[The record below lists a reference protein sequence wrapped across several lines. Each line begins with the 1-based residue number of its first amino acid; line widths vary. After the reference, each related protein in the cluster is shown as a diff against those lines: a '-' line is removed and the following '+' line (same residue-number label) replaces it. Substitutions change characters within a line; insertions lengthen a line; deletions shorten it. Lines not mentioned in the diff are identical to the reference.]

1 MTPLWSDPSFAGT
14 NKLMSETNPEPGSSV
29 PSKPPEAAKVQPKKE
44 TVRISLPPKPS
55 SSPTIKLPTMP
66 AGGPAAPS
74 APPSSIGVAAAPAAV
89 RPPTAAGASAPPATS
104 ATVSR
109 PPTNTGVPAARPP
122 GATPPAPAR
131 PPAPASARRV
141 SGLDV
146 GLGIAAAVIGL
157 GAVISLVLL
166 LGLK

>member
-1 MTPLWSDPSFAGT
+1 MQGRCA
-14 NKLMSETNPEPGSSV
+14 
-29 PSKPPEAAKVQPKKE
+29 
-44 TVRISLPPKPS
+44 
-55 SSPTIKLPTMP
+55 
-66 AGGPAAPS
+66 
-74 APPSSIGVAAAPAAV
+74 
-89 RPPTAAGASAPPATS
+89 
-104 ATVSR
+104 
-109 PPTNTGVPAARPP
+109 TNTGVPAARPP

-131 PPAPASARRV
+131 PPAPANARKV